1 MHRNRCGMSDLNDNN
16 FSIKMVYYKTS
27 NNNYTLIESQRDL
40 INLID
45 SWRWK
50 LRSMIYL
57 FELLSSIIKLETE
70 LMREL
75 RICSK
80 IFDYRTVQRENN
92 RRTMPLRT
100 MDRS

>member
-75 RICSK
+75 RICFRLS
-80 IFDYRTVQRENN
+80 IIVPYSARTIQEQFLC
-92 RRTMPLRT
+92 TK
-100 MDRS
+100 DHS